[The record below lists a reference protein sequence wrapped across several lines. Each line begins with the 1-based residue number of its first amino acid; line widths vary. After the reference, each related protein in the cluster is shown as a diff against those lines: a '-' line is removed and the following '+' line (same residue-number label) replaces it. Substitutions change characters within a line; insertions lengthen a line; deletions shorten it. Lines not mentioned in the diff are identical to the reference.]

1 MKSFSQHITEES
13 VISEEI
19 VDLQEMALPFGLDTA
34 MAEIA
39 RRSGLRAVSNV
50 LTDVFEASIRLVGKN
65 PLKTGFFILALD
77 ILVNEGR
84 GRDALV
90 RYLTGSF
97 PQHAGYVL
105 DAIFE
110 LINGGVDPKAATAM
124 VSAAI
129 EAAN

>member
-1 MKSFSQHITEES
+1 MKSFSTHLTEEN

-19 VDLQEMALPFGLDTA
+19 QDLQELALPFGIDAAL
-34 MAEIA
+34 AEVA

-50 LTDVFEASIRLVGKN
+50 LSDVFEGSIRMVGRN
-65 PLKTGFFILALD
+65 PLKTTFFILALD
-77 ILVNEGR
+77 ILVNEGK

-90 RYLTGSF
+90 RYLTTSF

-105 DAIFE
+105 DAIFAVMDTG
-110 LINGGVDPKAATAM
+110 IDPKNATKL

-129 EAAN
+129 EAGA